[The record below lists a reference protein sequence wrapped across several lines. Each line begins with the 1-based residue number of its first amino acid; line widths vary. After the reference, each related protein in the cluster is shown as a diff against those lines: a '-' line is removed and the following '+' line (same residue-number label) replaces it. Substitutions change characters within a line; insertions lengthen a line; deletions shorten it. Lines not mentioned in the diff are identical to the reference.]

1 MPTPLQHSTNLG
13 NGSGMIYFTG
23 PSGTFPTAASEGQ
36 FPQSG
41 IPNGRLGKLSAINV
55 GRNAK
60 KAAYGTPATWTLEM
74 TNAAADNLTVF
85 TIGGVPQIPGP
96 VAMVAGDL
104 NASAKAIEQAVN
116 ATATAL
122 EWACYTANGIVYG
135 VCVTPGVTGNA
146 LAITTTFSGAST
158 ANVSTETGGGTD
170 TNAYATRIW
179 LDLDINASP
188 TVMGPGAVD
197 ITAALASMA
206 NTPVETVVAAGG
218 TIVVDRTESYADVSV
233 SGATLNTI
241 AYNDVQEG
249 DVIILRGNTSAGI
262 PTTVGLSGNIV
273 TASGSD
279 VVLTDEQDSIA
290 LTYRADPASPG
301 SYLWYETGF
310 HPLTLAEI
318 RTLGAWAPAYPG
330 VDQVSIPAAGNYII
344 APGGTGGGYDTNQA
358 FVEFR
363 GANVV
368 LAGPV
373 NIVLTHGLANQD
385 LIDGDTGII
394 YFMQTATA
402 AGANFIT
409 ITDTDGLV
417 NQVIDNEMAA
427 TGKYAVLWS
436 FDGTRFMASVIPNV
450 TAPGWIKTAMIGA
463 LQVTDAEIADLDGTK
478 IQAGTIPFTAADA
491 ALQAL
496 IVGGQVYTVYLAIS
510 NADVLTINATPIEL
524 IPTPGPGFRVR
535 VLQASCRVLYN
546 TAAYV
551 VGNLYIRA
559 TGATQPQWSNNTVL
573 QATVAREELFINQPA
588 MGAADTQI
596 ISNVAIQVTAPA
608 APTIGDS
615 DIIIKATY
623 VIEPE

>member
-1 MPTPLQHSTNLG
+1 
-13 NGSGMIYFTG
+13 MIYFTG
-23 PSGTFPTAASEGQ
+23 PSGTFPATASEGQ
-36 FPQSG
+36 YPQSG
-41 IPNGRLGKLSAINV
+41 LPNGLIGKNAAINV
-55 GRNAK
+55 GHNAK
-60 KAAYGTPATWTLEM
+60 NAAYDTPATWTLEM

-85 TIGGVPQIPGP
+85 KIGGVSQISGP
-96 VAMVAGDL
+96 VAMVAGNL
-104 NASAKAIEQAVN
+104 EASAALIAAAIN

-122 EWACYTANGIVYG
+122 EWTCYAVNGVVYG
-135 VCVTPGVTGNA
+135 SCVTKGITGNGLA
-146 LAITTTFSGAST
+146 LTITFSGAST
-158 ANVSTETGGGTD
+158 ADITPVTGGGTD
-170 TNAYATRIW
+170 KGAYRTRVW
-179 LDLDINASP
+179 LDTADSASA
-188 TVMGPGAVD
+188 TVKGAGAVD
-197 ITAALASMA
+197 ITAALAAMP
-206 NTPVETVVAAGG
+206 NTPVEVVVAGLNQI
-218 TIVVDRTESYADVSV
+218 TLNRKESYADVMV
-233 SGATLNTI
+233 SGLSLETI
-241 AYNDVQEG
+241 TYNDAQEG
-249 DVIILRGNTSAGI
+249 DVIVLRGNTLAGV
-262 PTTVGLSGNIV
+262 PTTVTNAGNIV
-273 TASGSD
+273 TSTGVS
-279 VVLTDEQDSIA
+279 VVLTDDEDSMV
-290 LTYRADPASPG
+290 LTYLADFAAPG
-301 SYLWYETGF
+301 SYRWVETGF

-318 RTLGAWAPAYPG
+318 RDLGAFAPAYPG
-330 VDQVSIPAAGNYII
+330 VDQVAIPAAGNYII

-373 NIVLTHGLANQD
+373 NIVLTHGLVGQD
-385 LIDGDTGII
+385 LIDGDSGII

-427 TGKYAVLWS
+427 TGKYAVVWS
-436 FDGTRFMASVIPNV
+436 FDGTRFMASVIPNI
-450 TAPGWIKTAMIGA
+450 TSPGWIKTAMIGA

-496 IVGGQVYTVYLAIS
+496 IVGGNVYTVYLAIS
-510 NADVLTINATPIEL
+510 NAGVLTINATPIEL
-524 IPTPGPGFRVR
+524 VPTPGPGFRVR
-535 VLQASCRVLYN
+535 ILQAACRVLYN

-551 VGNLYIRA
+551 VGNLYLQTA
-559 TGATQPQWSNNTVL
+559 GATQPQWSNNTVL

-596 ISNVAIQVTAPA
+596 ISNAAVNVTAPA